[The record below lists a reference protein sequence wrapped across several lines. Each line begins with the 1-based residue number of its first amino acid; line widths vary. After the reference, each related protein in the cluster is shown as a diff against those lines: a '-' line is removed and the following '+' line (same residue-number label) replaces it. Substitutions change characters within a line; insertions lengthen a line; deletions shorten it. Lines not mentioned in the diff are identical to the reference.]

1 MPRAAANIPFFS
13 KRSVDHPLSMYAA
26 TKKAIRNELPLQPGD
41 VPNTWADCSVLGEDF
56 DYVPATTIDVG
67 IARFVDYY
75 K

>member
-1 MPRAAANIPFFS
+1 
-13 KRSVDHPLSMYAA
+13 MYAA